1 MHDINKLSDE
11 EKIEIFSHMLVSPK
25 IWHTLAYQPK
35 KFDKVV
41 ENFNSILNDSNRN
54 AERDYI
60 GIFDEMDLINFFY
73 EMGKTK
79 KQLIQTLQKSVIDL
93 RKVDILIKENCDFA
107 NLISENNNKV
117 KEATRIKKLIG
128 KSKCIIDGEN
138 INLFI
143 SKQFADFQYGNKIDC
158 DVSFVGSM
166 KEIYNPEFQR
176 VLHKAVYE
184 ASISDILKDIEYS
197 LKQHNNFI
205 QSTL

>member
-11 EKIEIFSHMLVSPK
+11 KKIELFSHMLVSSE
-25 IWHTLAYQPK
+25 IWSTLAYQPK
-35 KFDKVV
+35 KFEKVV

-54 AERDYI
+54 AERNFI
-60 GIFDEMDLINFFY
+60 GIFDEKDLINFFF

-79 KQLIQTLQKSVIDL
+79 KQLIQTLQQSVIDL
-93 RKVDILIKENCDFA
+93 RKVDILIKENCVIA
-107 NLISENNNKV
+107 NQISEEDKNV
-117 KEATRIKKLIG
+117 KEASRIKKLIG
-128 KSKCIIDGEN
+128 KSKCIVDGDN

-143 SKQFADFQYGNKIDC
+143 SKEFADFQYGNKIDS